1 MAKAAIVKETKS
13 VGIDVKDKKRIL
25 DSMKNSLKKKWGLEV
40 IREAVAVAIESIT
53 SGSPILDAALTG
65 SGYPEGRFVEIYG
78 DESSGKTTLATIALA
93 EAQKKY
99 PDKMVGFIDV
109 EHAFNVP
116 YANALGLD
124 TSEEKFMFAQP
135 NSAEEALEILEA
147 FCNTGMFS
155 AICFDSIGGLVT
167 QQQLD
172 KGIDEETMGSLAKV
186 LSKSGSRLHT
196 AANDTGTLVIWIN
209 QTRNKIVMMGNPETV
224 SGGKTLPFF
233 HSVRLRIRRTNIIM
247 DKQQPIGQE
256 VEIKVIKN
264 KVGNPFGVIETSIFF
279 GIGFDKYRETVEV
292 ALTNGV
298 LEGAGAWTYWKRG
311 TPDEVK
317 WNGKAAC
324 IQHMRDNPTE
334 FDELY
339 KATMGS
345 HEIKIDISLAN
356 ETDEDTG
363 LTNAEVQNVE

>member
-1 MAKAAIVKETKS
+1 MAQAINNKDVS
-13 VGIDVKDKKRIL
+13 DVKDKKRIL
-25 DSMKNSLKKKWGLEV
+25 DSMKNSLKKKWGAEV
-40 IREAVAVAIESIT
+40 IRDAVAEKVASIT

-65 SGYPEGRFVEIYG
+65 AGYPEGRFVEIYG
-78 DESSGKTTLATIALA
+78 DESSGKTTLVTLALKA
-93 EAQKKY
+93 AQDKY
-99 PDKMVGFIDV
+99 PDKIVGFIDV

-116 YANALGLD
+116 YANALGLN
-124 TSEEKFMFAQP
+124 TSEERFMFAQP

-155 AICFDSIGGLVT
+155 AIGFDSIGGLVT

-186 LSKSGSRLHT
+186 LSKSASRLHT
-196 AANDTGTLVIWIN
+196 AANDTGTLVLWIN

-233 HSVRLRIRRTNIIM
+233 HSVRLRIRRTNIVM
-247 DKQQPIGQE
+247 DKGIPIGQE

-264 KVGNPFGVIETSIFF
+264 KVGNPFGVINTSLFF

-292 ALTNGV
+292 ALENGT
-298 LEGAGAWTYWKRG
+298 LFGSGAWTYWKKG
-311 TPDEVK
+311 TPDEIK
-317 WNGKAAC
+317 WNGKAMC
-324 IQHMRDNPTE
+324 IQYMRDNLDD
-334 FDELY
+334 FNELY
-339 KATMGS
+339 SATMGT
-345 HEIKIDISLAN
+345 HQTKIDINIAN
-356 ETDEDTG
+356 ETDETTG